1 MKMAQTKTPAKSTRS
16 KSRKSTEPRAA
27 SAPVV
32 ETRPVSVARNGSS
45 GPLHS
50 GSSAAA
56 PTSPA
61 FDKTMADLKKAG
73 TAQNRKIFPRH
84 GVKGEFFGVS
94 PAQLRSIT
102 KKVKVDH
109 DLARQLWATG
119 NHDARM
125 LATMV
130 ADPIALTASELD
142 QWVRQVDNYLLAD
155 SFSALVARSPQAASR
170 IDRWTR
176 SKREFERRCGF
187 GIVAEA
193 LKEGVTIYPALL
205 DAAINQIEREIHSS
219 ANRAREGMNNALI
232 AIGTYRDDLRDR
244 ALNTASRIGKVE
256 VDQGESGCSTL
267 DAVEQIEKAFSRKKT
282 TRKPRKSG

>member
-1 MKMAQTKTPAKSTRS
+1 MKMAQTKTPTKSARS
-16 KSRKSTEPRAA
+16 EEAA
-27 SAPVV
+27 ARTPVTLAPIV
-32 ETRPVSVARNGSS
+32 ETRPVTPARNGSS
-45 GPLHS
+45 SPLHS
-50 GSSAAA
+50 GSSAAT

-61 FDKTMADLKKAG
+61 FKKTMADLKKAG
-73 TAQNRKIFPRH
+73 TAQNCKLFPRH

-94 PAQLRSIT
+94 PAQLRTIAR
-102 KKVKVDH
+102 KINVDH
-109 DLARQLWATG
+109 DLARQLWATA

-130 ADPIALTASELD
+130 ADPVALTASELD

-155 SFSALVARSPQAASR
+155 SFSALVARSPQSASR

-187 GIVAEA
+187 GIIAEA

-219 ANRAREGMNNALI
+219 ANRAREGMNLALI

-244 ALNTASRIGKVE
+244 ALNTASRIGKIE
-256 VDQGESGCSTL
+256 IDQGESGCKNL
-267 DAVEQIEKAFSRKKT
+267 DAVECIEQAARARKT
-282 TRKPRKSG
+282 TRKARKSG

>member
-1 MKMAQTKTPAKSTRS
+1 MKMAQTKTPAKSART
-16 KSRKSTEPRAA
+16 KSAA
-27 SAPVV
+27 ARTQAAPAPVV
-32 ETRPVSVARNGSS
+32 ETRPVTPSRNGSS
-45 GPLHS
+45 SPLHS

-61 FDKTMADLKKAG
+61 FKKTMADLKKAG
-73 TAQNRKIFPRH
+73 TAANCKSFPKH
-84 GVKGEFFGVS
+84 GVKGEYFGVS
-94 PAQLRSIT
+94 PAQLRTIAR
-102 KKVKVDH
+102 KVNVDH
-109 DLARQLWATG
+109 DLARQLWATA

-125 LATMV
+125 LATIV

-219 ANRAREGMNNALI
+219 ANRAREGMNLALI

-244 ALNTASRIGKVE
+244 ALNTASRIGKIE
-256 VDQGESGCSTL
+256 IDQGESGCKNL
-267 DAVEQIEKAFSRKKT
+267 DAMEAIERAARSRK
-282 TRKPRKSG
+282 PARKSRKSS

>member
-1 MKMAQTKTPAKSTRS
+1 MAQTKTPAKSARPNGVVARPQAT
-16 KSRKSTEPRAA
+16 P
-27 SAPVV
+27 APVV
-32 ETRPVSVARNGSS
+32 ETHPAAPSRHGASS
-45 GPLHS
+45 PLHS

-61 FDKTMADLKKAG
+61 FKKTMADLKKAG
-73 TAQNRKIFPRH
+73 TAPNCKMFPRH

-94 PAQLRSIT
+94 TAQLRSIA
-102 KKVKVDH
+102 KKITVDH

-187 GIVAEA
+187 GIIAEA
-193 LKEGVTIYPALL
+193 LKEGITIYPALL

-219 ANRAREGMNNALI
+219 ANRAREGMNLALI
-232 AIGTYRDDLRDR
+232 AIGTCRDDLRDR
-244 ALNTASRIGKVE
+244 ALNTASRIGKIE
-256 VDQGESGCSTL
+256 IDQGESGCKNL
-267 DAVEQIEKAFSRKKT
+267 DAVDCIEKAARSRKT
-282 TRKPRKSG
+282 TRKSRKSG